1 MSVMSSTWHAVA
13 TLDDLWEGEM
23 KAVEVDGKAV
33 ALINVDGDVYA
44 YDDHCPHLGSRLSQ
58 GSLDGATLTCSAH
71 EWVFDCRVG
80 TGINPAGAC
89 LRKLTVRV
97 DGDVI
102 SLRTGD
108 GV

>member
-1 MSVMSSTWHAVA
+1 MSRTWHAVA

-23 KAVEVDGKAV
+23 KAVEVDGMAV
-33 ALINVDGDVYA
+33 VLINIDGDVYA

-58 GSLDGATLTCSAH
+58 SSLDGATLTCAAH
-71 EWVFDCRVG
+71 EWVFDCRLG
-80 TGINPAGAC
+80 TGVNPAGAC

-102 SLRTGD
+102 SLMTED
-108 GV
+108 GA